1 MPNTFS
7 DPYANSGAGGQ
18 AQTYKPKQ
26 AANASEQVLGLYQS
40 NFGRSASS
48 PEVDTWIKNATQGA
62 GSAYLNNDQLSYIQ
76 SEFQKAPEYAQYQG
90 QRPTMQAGQYIPGVT
105 LGSTLADDPALR
117 QRIEQ
122 GPPLVQAGAAQPGA
136 QISTPLPGTTSGATA
151 LANTGRAEDE
161 TTTAGLQ
168 SMLRDRLINLMEAP
182 NPSIQDP
189 NLAPAMSAFS
199 AAQNKSTS
207 RQVRQN
213 AESFGAAGLESSGAR
228 NAADSAAFE
237 AQGLNEATFGS
248 GLVLQELQAQRQQVQ
263 QGLQMALA
271 VNDQDLSRRLQDQ
284 LAQLNATVQRES
296 LTQQGTLGQADI
308 DLRNR
313 LGTGNLNLGLL
324 GLAQQGRQFND
335 SLGWDMSK
343 YEATLNNDA
352 LIRLLYGG

>member
-1 MPNTFS
+1 MPNTWS
-7 DPYANSGAGGQ
+7 DPYASSGAGGQ
-18 AQTYKPKQ
+18 QPAYKPKQ

-62 GSAYLNNDQLSYIQ
+62 GSAYLNNDQLGYIQ
-76 SEFQKAPEYAQYQG
+76 NEFKKAPEYAQFQG
-90 QRPTMQAGQYIPGVT
+90 QRPTLQAGQYIPDVT

-117 QRIEQ
+117 QMRTMGEPLTPM
-122 GPPLVQAGAAQPGA
+122 GPAQPGA
-136 QISTPLPGTTSGATA
+136 AVAQPLPGTTSGQTA
-151 LANTGRAEDE
+151 LGNTGPADQAI
-161 TTTAGLQ
+161 TTNGMQAL
-168 SMLRDRLINLMEAP
+168 MRDRLINLMEAP

-199 AAQNKSTS
+199 AAQNRATG

-237 AQGLNEATFGS
+237 QQGLNEGTFGAN
-248 GLVLQELQAQRQQVQ
+248 LVTQQLESQRQQATQ
-263 QGLQMALA
+263 ALQMAMA
-271 VNDQDLSRRLQDQ
+271 AGDQDASRLLQDR
-284 LAQLNATVQRES
+284 LAQLNATLQREG
-296 LTQQGTLGQADI
+296 LTQQGKLGQADI

-343 YEATLNNDA
+343 YEATLNNQA
-352 LIRLLYGG
+352 LVNALYGG